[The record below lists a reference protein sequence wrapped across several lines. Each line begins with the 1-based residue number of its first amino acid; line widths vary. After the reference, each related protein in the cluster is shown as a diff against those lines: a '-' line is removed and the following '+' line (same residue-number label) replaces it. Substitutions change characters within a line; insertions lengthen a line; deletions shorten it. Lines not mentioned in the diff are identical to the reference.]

1 MSGQISNTN
10 DKSATD
16 SATMS
21 DFAGWFGV
29 CAHFSSGLETWSQ
42 DSAAGTS
49 YDGDQD
55 ASDAVRRFALYVPE
69 CAVKRASA
77 NEELSLAAAHR

>member
-1 MSGQISNTN
+1 MSGQIPNTS
-10 DKSATD
+10 DKSVID
-16 SATMS
+16 SSTMS
-21 DFAGWFGV
+21 DVAGWFGV

-55 ASDAVRRFALYVPE
+55 VSDAVRRSALCVPE
-69 CAVKRASA
+69 CAVKRTSA
-77 NEELSLAAAHR
+77 NEELCLAA